1 MTRRAPPSPPAA
13 PSPDDPST
21 TPSSAP
27 ALPAA
32 PDTPDTDDFVHHPHD
47 SFFKSTFG
55 DPRNAAE
62 VLRTALPPRVSAH
75 IDWDS
80 LQAVQAS
87 FVDDALKQRHGDL
100 VFLARLTQGGEAFLW
115 VLYEHQ
121 SSVEWWMSWRMLRMM
136 LDTLEAWR
144 VHNPEATRLPPVLP
158 VVLYQGTAPWTAPT
172 SLAELYELSDEARR
186 DLGEYL
192 LSFRYVLDN
201 LQATPDE
208 ALTARDLG
216 VVTRVILVTMKH
228 ARSEDLLAQLAAL
241 ARRGDLDAL
250 LSTEQGQAWWRRL
263 MRYILAVS
271 DSLDLGTLTR
281 VLTPIAGPE
290 MKKTMLTYGQKM
302 ELELMERVTKKARE
316 IVTQEVTQEAQSHML
331 LRQLTKRFGSL
342 PADVVARVQQA
353 DTLALEQWA
362 DRILDATSLEDM
374 FAEQHG

>member
-1 MTRRAPPSPPAA
+1 M
-13 PSPDDPST
+13 PDV
-21 TPSSAP
+21 
-27 ALPAA
+27 
-32 PDTPDTDDFVHHPHD
+32 PDVDDFVHHPHD
-47 SFFKSTFG
+47 SFFKSILG

-62 VLRTALPPRVSAH
+62 VLRTALPARVSAH

-100 VFLARLTQGGEAFLW
+100 VFLARLEQGGEAFLW

-172 SLAELYELSDEARR
+172 SLAELYEMSDEARR

-208 ALTARDLG
+208 ALAARDLG

-228 ARSEDLLAQLAAL
+228 ARSEALLEQLVALAQ
-241 ARRGDLDAL
+241 RGDLDAL
-250 LSTEQGQAWWRRL
+250 LSTEQGQTWWRRVV
-263 MRYILAVS
+263 RYILAVS
-271 DSLDLGTLTR
+271 DSLDLATLNR
-281 VLTPIAGPE
+281 VLTPITSPE
-290 MKKTMLTYGQKM
+290 MKETMLTYGQKM
-302 ELELMERVTKKARE
+302 ELEMMERVTKKARE
-316 IVTQEVTQEAQSHML
+316 AIREQTQRDFL
-331 LRQLTKRFGSL
+331 LRMLTRRFGSL

-353 DTLALEQWA
+353 GTPELEYWA
-362 DRILDATSLEDM
+362 DRILDATSLQDM
-374 FAEQHG
+374 FAEQRG